1 MNVLSLFDGMSCGQ
15 IALQKLGIKVDKYFA
30 CEIDKYAIQ
39 VTQNNFPD
47 TIQLGDVQFV
57 TKETLGNHKI
67 DLILG
72 GSPCQGFSFAGKNL
86 NFQDPRS
93 ALFFEFVRLVKELK
107 PRYFLLENVRMKKES
122 RDIISDYMGCEPIE
136 INSAL
141 MSAQNRR
148 RLYWTNIPG
157 VTQPKDKGIVLK
169 DIILSGSECDMV
181 VNVGKDIHKENID
194 KSHCLLARDYKG
206 FPNQPFTGVRVSKP
220 INPNSTNQINP
231 DKSAKS
237 KSSDEKGTQPHMQDR
252 VFDIKGKSHALTS
265 TFANRTKVGEIKAGA
280 FRARSFDKDGKRV
293 GWKETKPSQNLEL
306 RKDEKSNSL
315 SSVQKDN
322 VLAKDKLYWRKLTPI
337 ECERLQT
344 VPDNYTDC
352 VSNTQRYKMLGNGW
366 TVDVVAHILKGINI
380 S

>member
-1 MNVLSLFDGMSCGQ
+1 VGTIIAGYWKEPTDG
-15 IALQKLGIKVDKYFA
+15 VY
-30 CEIDKYAIQ
+30 
-39 VTQNNFPD
+39 
-47 TIQLGDVQFV
+47 
-57 TKETLGNHKI
+57 
-67 DLILG
+67 
-72 GSPCQGFSFAGKNL
+72 
-86 NFQDPRS
+86 
-93 ALFFEFVRLVKELK
+93 
-107 PRYFLLENVRMKKES
+107 
-122 RDIISDYMGCEPIE
+122 IE
-136 INSAL
+136 
-141 MSAQNRR
+141 Q
-148 RLYWTNIPG
+148 
-157 VTQPKDKGIVLK
+157 Q
-169 DIILSGSECDMV
+169 
-181 VNVGKDIHKENID
+181 
-194 KSHCLLARDYKG
+194 
-206 FPNQPFTGVRVSKP
+206 

-237 KSSDEKGTQPHMQDR
+237 KSSDEIELNDNQKKKIDKINPSLDKANCLTEAIGR
-252 VFDIKGKSHALTS
+252 GGSSSEFLTS
-265 TFANRTKVGEIKAGA
+265 VKKKTMIIDEEIKAGA
-280 FRARSFDKDGKRV
+280 YRARSLDKDGKRV